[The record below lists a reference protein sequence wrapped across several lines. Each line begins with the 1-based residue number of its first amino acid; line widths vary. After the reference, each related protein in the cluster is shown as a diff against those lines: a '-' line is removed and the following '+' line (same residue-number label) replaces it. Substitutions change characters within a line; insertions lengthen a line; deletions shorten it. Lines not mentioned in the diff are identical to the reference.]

1 MSAASCRFGLAGRRA
16 IVTGHRGG
24 IGGAVA
30 PGSTGQAL
38 VADGGG
44 SVLP

>member
-16 IVTGHRGG
+16 IVTVEARALAV
-24 IGGAVA
+24 IGERAV
-30 PGSTGQAL
+30 
-38 VADGGG
+38 DGGG